1 MTVDV
6 TGSLIFAGGPSL
18 SRRPMPGRGNAVLGH
33 PRGNHRCD
41 PARGGAA
48 AAGIPVL
55 SEPTQFRWHRTVA
68 VGYAIVFVII
78 VAWTWVIVF
87 TDQKA
92 SDFLSYWAAARLA
105 ADATPALAYDITV
118 HRALEL
124 SIADPEGLLPF
135 PYPPPFLLLLLPLG
149 LAPYWLAFALWVA
162 STVGLYLLVSRGV
175 APLAYRLAHPQAL
188 ANALIGQNGFLTT
201 AMFVAGMRTL
211 ERQPLLGGAILGLL
225 VIKPQLAVLLPIAL
239 LAGREWR
246 AIAGAAASSIALLSI
261 ALLIFGMETY
271 RGFFDIVPVYAQA
284 MATSRWPWNELA
296 SVFAFAR
303 HLGVPQQPALIIHAI
318 VALGATALVWR
329 AWIRR
334 SELRVPV
341 LAAAI
346 LLVPPYLFTYDA
358 LLLIVPMGW
367 LVVRERGPV
376 VVAVAWLC
384 CLLPVV
390 TYIGFYPGPNPI
402 PIAALLCLW
411 ALHAEQS
418 RRAGPAGSVHAPA

>member
-1 MTVDV
+1 MTN
-6 TGSLIFAGGPSL
+6 SP
-18 SRRPMPGRGNAVLGH
+18 
-33 PRGNHRCD
+33 
-41 PARGGAA
+41 
-48 AAGIPVL
+48 
-55 SEPTQFRWHRTVA
+55 FRWHRTVA

-78 VAWTWVIVF
+78 MVWTWLIIF

-105 ADATPALAYDITV
+105 VTEAPALAYNIAV

-124 SIADPEGLLPF
+124 SVADPEGLLPF

-149 LAPYWLAFALWVA
+149 LIPYWAAFAVWIAATAIV
-162 STVGLYLLVSRGV
+162 YLVVSRPI

-201 AMFVAGMRTL
+201 AIFIAGMRAL
-211 ERQPLLGGAILGLL
+211 ERKPLLGGGILGLL
-225 VIKPQLAVLLPIAL
+225 VIKPQLALILPIAL

-246 AIAGAAASSIALLSI
+246 AIAAAAVSSIAFLLL
-261 ALLIFGMETY
+261 AFLTLGLDAY
-271 RGFFDIVPVYAQA
+271 RGFFAILPVYTEA

-303 HLGVPQQPALIIHAI
+303 HLGVPQQPALVLHAI

-329 AWIRR
+329 AWSRK
-334 SELRVPV
+334 SEVRVPV

-346 LLVPPYLFTYDA
+346 LLIPPYLFTYDA

-367 LVVRERGPV
+367 LIARERGPWV
-376 VVAVAWLC
+376 IAVAWLC
-384 CLLPVV
+384 CLLPIV
-390 TYIGFYPGPNPI
+390 TYIGYYPGPNPI
-402 PIAALLCLW
+402 PVAALLCLW
-411 ALHAEQS
+411 ALHSEES
-418 RRAGPAGSVHAPA
+418 RKVSDAGPLSMAA